1 MINKVLEKGSKRN
14 PMKEIKKIK
23 VSNKRQITIPAEF
36 FEKLGIEKAVECFIN
51 EMGEMVIRP
60 ERSDYFA
67 EEILQDLINQG
78 YEKQQLVQKFK
89 EMNNKIRPAVSEIIA
104 EAETAAKNYDGV
116 DHTDEVFGE

>member
-1 MINKVLEKGSKRN
+1 
-14 PMKEIKKIK
+14 MKEIKKIK

>member
-1 MINKVLEKGSKRN
+1 MG
-14 PMKEIKKIK
+14 EIKKIK

-60 ERSDYFA
+60 EKSDYFA

-78 YEKQQLVQKFK
+78 YEKQQLVKKFK
-89 EMNNKIRPAVSEIIA
+89 EMNNMVRPAVSAMII
-104 EAETAAKNYDGV
+104 EAETAAKNYDGI
-116 DHTDEVFGE
+116 DHTDEVFGD

>member
-1 MINKVLEKGSKRN
+1 MINKVLGKVSKSN
-14 PMKEIKKIK
+14 PMGEIKKIK

-36 FEKLGIEKAVECFIN
+36 FEKLGIEKTVECFIN

-60 ERSDYFA
+60 ETSDYFA

-89 EMNNKIRPAVSEIIA
+89 EMNNKVRPAVRAMIVD
-104 EAETAAKNYDGV
+104 AETAAKNYDGV
-116 DHTDEVFGE
+116 DLTDKVFGE